1 MPSLTERVQKAWNAF
16 RNRDPTPVRQ
26 QDIFSYSSA
35 GSLRPDRRRPKVGNE
50 RSIIAPL
57 LNRIAVDAA
66 AVDIRHVK
74 LDKYKRYQEDVEDEL
89 NDILTLE
96 ANLDQSARDFK
107 QDVYASLLDEGYIAV
122 CPIIADVNYQTMS
135 INKIQSARVG
145 KIMAWYPKEIDV
157 ELYNEETGQR
167 ETIRMPKKL
176 CVILQNPFYD
186 IMNAPNSLMMRLRK
200 KLALLDQIDDKTASG
215 KLDMIIQLPYAT
227 RHETQKERAEQR
239 RHDLEVQLAGS
250 RYGIGYIDASEKVIQ
265 LGRPLD
271 NNLQAQIDSLTKQ
284 LHDQLGV
291 CPEIL
296 NGNANE
302 MTKLNYNNNIIE
314 PLVTTF
320 VDGMVRKWLTK
331 AARTQGHSILSF
343 HNPFRLVPVGDV
355 AELGDKL
362 IRNEILTPNEMRG
375 ILGFKP
381 SDQEGADSLRNP
393 NMPTEMDPMAE
404 EDDAA
409 ITGDTTDL
417 NDGVAPEEETAESET
432 TEAASEEEPLD
443 EENLDAETVQNV
455 IETMDDRQVTVLNYL
470 LDRAAEGQNNVNS
483 EE

>member
-1 MPSLTERVQKAWNAF
+1 MPTFGERIQKAWNAF
-16 RNRDPTPVRQ
+16 RNKDPTIKSY
-26 QDIFSYSSA
+26 DNLFSYGSA
-35 GSLRPDRRRPKVGNE
+35 SMYRPDRRRPSSGSE
-50 RSIIAPL
+50 RSIIAPI

-66 AVDIRHVK
+66 AVDIRHVQ
-74 LDKYKRYQEDVEDEL
+74 LDDQKRYKEDINDEL

-96 ANLDQSARDFK
+96 ANLDQSSREFK
-107 QDVYASLLDEGYIAV
+107 QDIYASLLDEGYIAI
-122 CPIIADVNYQTMS
+122 CPIVADVNFDTLAV
-135 INKIQSARVG
+135 NRVQSARVG
-145 KIMAWYPKEIDV
+145 KITAWYPKEIDV
-157 ELYNEETGQR
+157 ELYNEDTGRKETL
-167 ETIRMPKKL
+167 RMPKRI

-186 IMNAPNSLMMRLRK
+186 IMNAPNSLMVRLRK

-291 CPEIL
+291 SPEIL

-302 MTKLNYNNNIIE
+302 MAKLNYNNNIIE
-314 PLVTTF
+314 PIVSTLTEGIT
-320 VDGMVRKWLTK
+320 RKWLTK
-331 AARTQGHSILSF
+331 TARSRGHAILSI
-343 HNPFRLVPVGDV
+343 HNPFRLVPVGEV

-381 SDQEGADSLRNP
+381 SEQEGADALRNP
-393 NMPTEMDPMAE
+393 NMPTQMDPMAGE
-404 EDDAA
+404 EDYDEDEA
-409 ITGDTTDL
+409 GDYDFVNNEEL
-417 NDGVAPEEETAESET
+417 PEDNVAEDTY
-432 TEAASEEEPLD
+432 D
-443 EENLDAETVQNV
+443 DAEQN
-455 IETMDDRQVTVLNYL
+455 
-470 LDRAAEGQNNVNS
+470 QNGS
-483 EE
+483 